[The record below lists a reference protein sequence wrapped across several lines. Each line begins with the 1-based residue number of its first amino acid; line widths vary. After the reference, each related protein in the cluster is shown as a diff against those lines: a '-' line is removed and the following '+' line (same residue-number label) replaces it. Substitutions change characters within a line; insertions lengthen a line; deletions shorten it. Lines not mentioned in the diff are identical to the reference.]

1 MMFIHFCVQSAS
13 ALGHSAP
20 ASLRSAHRR
29 RAIIVVL
36 AGLLLTLGLAAPTI
50 AAAAPS
56 VYWVGDYSGTAQRVW
71 SAPVATPLVPTAI
84 TPDTSVGH
92 TYRPLATDGSHLYFV
107 DDSSSKLVR
116 TNLDGSGRIVI
127 TAVSGLEAITYADGY
142 VYWVAYSGGVWRAL
156 ATAGATATQ
165 LVTPG
170 STTGAPGGS
179 GYATIAVTGS
189 TIYFGIYLGN
199 SADTNQ
205 GIYRGTVSGGTV
217 ASVSKNPDWSGYYS
231 FQGSNLATDGISL
244 YLSGGGGVRKTALAN
259 WDQALSTWS
268 LLDTSTVSSTTRG
281 LALYDSMIYF
291 TNGAGGVFRMSDTGG
306 SPTQLYAMGGTTS
319 YGIAVATPTYTLT
332 YSGNG
337 NTGGTAPVD
346 PSSPYTAGSTVT
358 VLGNTGSLERS
369 GYQFLYWDTT
379 SLGTGTLRLPGS
391 TFTIN
396 ADTVLHAQWTGGP
409 LEFSTALSPWMP
421 VSSLTLPS
429 TTQGTPSSQT
439 VYIANTATAGSF
451 FINMISTGSPA
462 VNSSGCQ
469 STNLAPGGT
478 CAVTLTWTPSSS
490 SPLNATMTITQ
501 VSTTYSLSLSGTVNQ
516 AARMPTFATPVRTAD
531 GFTVNVTNW
540 NASWAWS
547 PSVASGSVSAGT
559 PSGSTLPLTVTG
571 VSPGA
576 SATVSV
582 TTMRSGYLNGTDS
595 VSGTALDAAR
605 IPKFD
610 TPVGT
615 ADGFTVNVTNWDGSW
630 GWVPSVSSGSV
641 QTGTPSGSTLPLT
654 VTGLAASA
662 SSTVA
667 VVTTRAE
674 HTDGTGSVLGTA
686 APAPA
691 PADTGGSGSS
701 SGDTTP
707 VPTVLLRPHQ
717 PLPIQ
722 RDGTVQL
729 TLVCASAK
737 ACFISGTIVATS
749 ATASARPVVLARF
762 TRIRV
767 PARSRRA
774 IAVRLDAQRLLIVRV
789 SKRGT
794 ITATVMVRDGKGG
807 TRRVPVRL
815 LLPRP
820 ESVTG

>member
-1 MMFIHFCVQSAS
+1 M
-13 ALGHSAP
+13 
-20 ASLRSAHRR
+20 
-29 RAIIVVL
+29 VL
-36 AGLLLTLGLAAPTI
+36 AGLLLALGLAAPTI

-56 VYWVGDYSGTAQRVW
+56 VYWVGDYTGTAQRVW

-84 TPDTSVGH
+84 TPATSTGY

-156 ATAGATATQ
+156 AAAGATATQ

-189 TIYFGIYLGN
+189 TVYFGIYLG
-199 SADTNQ
+199 SGTDANQ

-217 ASVSKNPDWSGYYS
+217 ASVSKNPDWSGYYA
-231 FQGSNLATDGISL
+231 FQGSSLATDGTSL
-244 YLSGGGGVRKTALAN
+244 YLSGGGGVRKTALAD
-259 WDQALSTWS
+259 WDRALSAWT
-268 LLDTSTVSSTTRG
+268 LLDTSTVSSTARG
-281 LALYDSMIYF
+281 LALYDAMIYF
-291 TNGAGGVFRMSDTGG
+291 TNGAGGVFRMSDTGA
-306 SPTQLYAMGGTTS
+306 SPTQLYAKVGTTS
-319 YGIAVATPTYTLT
+319 YGIAVATPTYTVT

-337 NTGGTAPVD
+337 FTGGAAPVD
-346 PSSPYTAGSTVT
+346 SSSPYTSGSTVT
-358 VLGNTGSLERS
+358 VLGNTGSLSRTD
-369 GYQFLYWDTT
+369 YQFLQWMNASTAFSSTT
-379 SLGTGTLRLPGS
+379 QYVPGS
-391 TFTIN
+391 TFTIS
-396 ADTVLHAQWTGGP
+396 ADTTLYARWVGGP
-409 LEFSTALSPWMP
+409 IEFRIDP
-421 VSSLTLPS
+421 
-429 TTQGTPSSQT
+429 
-439 VYIANTATAGSF
+439 AG
-451 FINMISTGSPA
+451 PA
-462 VNSSGCQ
+462 VTTAAFPATVAGQTSTLILYARNVGAAVTLGTSAINLGVAITSRTCPASGQ
-469 STNLAPGGT
+469 TLQQYAPPT
-478 CAVTLTWTPSSS
+478 VTDCTYTLTWTASVDIGTSFVLAYGGPS
-490 SPLNATMTITQ
+490 PAGVAVT
-501 VSTTYSLSLSGTVNQ
+501 GTVLS
-516 AARMPTFATPVRTAD
+516 APRVPIFDTPVPTAD
-531 GFTVNVTNW
+531 GYTINVTNW
-540 NASWAWS
+540 NGSWGWV
-547 PSVASGSVSAGT
+547 PSVSSGSVQAGT

-571 VSPGA
+571 LVA
-576 SATVSV
+576 SASSTVAV
-582 TTMRSGYLNGTDS
+582 TTTRSTYADG
-595 VSGTALDAAR
+595 SGSAIGAALAAPR
-605 IPKFD
+605 VPIFD
-610 TPVGT
+610 TPVPT
-615 ADGFTVNVTNWDGSW
+615 ADGYTINVTNWNGSW

-641 QTGTPSGSTLPLT
+641 QAGTPSGSTLPLT

-662 SSTVA
+662 SSTVTVA
-667 VVTTRAE
+667 TTRAG
-674 HTDGTGSVLGTA
+674 HVDGAGSVLGSA
-686 APAPA
+686 APAPEPAPAPA
-691 PADTGGSGSS
+691 PAETGGSGSS

-722 RDGTVQL
+722 RDGAVQL
-729 TLVCASAK
+729 TLMCASAK

-749 ATASARPVVLARF
+749 STAGVRPVVLARF

-774 IAVRLDAQRLLIVRV
+774 IVVRLDGQRLLIVRV

-794 ITATVMVRDGKGG
+794 IAATVVVRDGKGG